1 MFEKGACYKQL
12 CRGTDL
18 FVVAWRCC
26 CRCLRVC
33 FFDKGYISKKFL
45 LWSMPRPCQKTELLG
60 PALVDAPMFL
70 CIFSVLAISRM
81 NSRCLTGLLIMWH
94 VTLACSDT
102 DMRHGS
108 MLEQKY
114 LKRRNC
120 GVTWPNAFIQ
130 NRTFLRIFVQPNL
143 KYLKYTRLPAFL
155 EPKNCTIFTRPCTP
169 SQLLVTTS
177 TNWLMD
183 DRRFFDSHVARNL
196 GVRWE
201 KGFVISGVY
210 RAYNSYWQIQVSMFP
225 SGWMSDGNAWLWE
238 CGLKT
243 HQDVHRFFK
252 IVSALVAS
260 PGDPLSLQIL
270 LHLISRLLR

>member
-1 MFEKGACYKQL
+1 
-12 CRGTDL
+12 
-18 FVVAWRCC
+18 
-26 CRCLRVC
+26 
-33 FFDKGYISKKFL
+33 
-45 LWSMPRPCQKTELLG
+45 MPRPCQKTELLG
-60 PALVDAPMFL
+60 PACVDAPMFL

-94 VTLACSDT
+94 VTLACSDA
-102 DMRHGS
+102 DMRHVS

-114 LKRRNC
+114 PKRHNC

-155 EPKNCTIFTRPCTP
+155 EPQKYTIFTRPCTP

-183 DRRFFDSHVARNL
+183 DRRFFDSHVAWNL

-201 KGFVISGVY
+201 KGFVISGVFL
-210 RAYNSYWQIQVSMFP
+210 AYNWRITAIDRSKYQCFHPVGCLMR
-225 SGWMSDGNAWLWE
+225 MHDCENAVLI
-238 CGLKT
+238 T
-243 HQDVHRFFK
+243 HQDV
-252 IVSALVAS
+252 

-270 LHLISRLLR
+270 LPLIFRLL